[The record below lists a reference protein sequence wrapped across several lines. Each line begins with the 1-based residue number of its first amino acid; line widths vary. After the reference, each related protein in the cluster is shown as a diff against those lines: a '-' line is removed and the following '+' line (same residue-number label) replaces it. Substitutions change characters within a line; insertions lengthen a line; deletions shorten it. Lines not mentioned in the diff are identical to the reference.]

1 MHINKREMK
10 NRILQ
15 GWTFWRFVYLLMGV
29 VVLTEAIMNRQWPG
43 LIFGG
48 YFTAM
53 AVFNFGCAAGA
64 CYTPPPKRTVKT
76 GEGEL
81 KFEEVKAK

>member
-1 MHINKREMK
+1 
-10 NRILQ
+10 
-15 GWTFWRFVYLLMGV
+15 
-29 VVLTEAIMNRQWPG
+29 MNHQWPG
-43 LIFGG
+43 LLFGG
-48 YFTAM
+48 YFAAM

-64 CYTPPPKRTVKT
+64 CYTSPPQRTLKT

>member
-1 MHINKREMK
+1 MK
-10 NRILQ
+10 DRITK
-15 GWTFWRFVYLLMGV
+15 GWTFWRGLYLVMGGIV
-29 VVLTEAIMNRQWPG
+29 MTEAVMNHQWPG
-43 LIFGG
+43 LLFGG
-48 YFTAM
+48 YFAAM

-64 CYTPPPKRTVKT
+64 CYTSPPQRTLKT